1 MSAVCAAGGKP
12 RRAQWKEALTKQGRG
27 DPGPRLVELECSP
40 DSVERVMGQVA
51 RQAAV
56 Q

>member
-1 MSAVCAAGGKP
+1 MPREENPGEQGGRKHV
-12 RRAQWKEALTKQGRG
+12 TKQGRG

-51 RQAAV
+51 RLAAV